1 MIRAQQVDLTVV
13 KWIFGF
19 STVQGRCRFP
29 QFVNFHRLFRTAQCF
44 PVAAVAQY
52 SLVRAPGKSLIT
64 IIEIDLRIRTS
75 SLFFIHHMF
84 SSQTK

>member
-29 QFVNFHRLFRTAQCF
+29 QFVKSHRLFRTAQCF
-44 PVAAVAQY
+44 PVAAVA
-52 SLVRAPGKSLIT
+52 
-64 IIEIDLRIRTS
+64 
-75 SLFFIHHMF
+75 
-84 SSQTK
+84 